1 MGEASKPVTFR
12 LGAHYHE
19 RLSELGGEQEM
30 SPGEFARK
38 LVTAALDGG
47 DKREI
52 LDSVSALRD
61 ELDLL
66 REDFGWVLGTLLVNV
81 TDFDKDQVRELL
93 ASRFQRAGGRLPC

>member
-1 MGEASKPVTFR
+1 MAKASKPVTFR
-12 LGAHYHE
+12 IGAHYHE

-30 SPGEFARK
+30 SAGEFARK

-52 LDSVSALRD
+52 LDSVSALGE

-66 REDFGWVLGTLLVNV
+66 REDFGWVLGTLLVNISN
-81 TDFDKDQVRELL
+81 FDEEQVRELL
-93 ASRFQRAGGRLPC
+93 APRFQRAGRRT

>member
-1 MGEASKPVTFR
+1 MAGTSKPVTFR
-12 LGAHYHE
+12 LGAHYHD

-30 SPGEFARK
+30 SAGEFARK

-52 LDSVSALRD
+52 LDSVSSLR
-61 ELDLL
+61 EEIDLL

-81 TDFDKDQVRELL
+81 TDFDKEQVRELL
-93 ASRFQRAGGRLPC
+93 APRFQKKGGRTPC